1 MEFGRKLCITESE
14 ERIITGYDLKN
25 GNPSDTELLLP
36 AVTGHIKATGKT
48 PWAVAT
54 DAGFASAEHKETLT
68 DMGIKRVALR
78 MRGHNRGYEK
88 ERWYKR
94 LQRFRAG
101 IEGTI
106 SLLKRKYGPKRSV
119 TKETAGNRQ
128 WVGLGIM
135 AYNLQRIAQLA

>member
-1 MEFGRKLCITESE
+1 MRGRKQ
-14 ERIITGYDLKN
+14 
-25 GNPSDTELLLP
+25 
-36 AVTGHIKATGKT
+36 
-48 PWAVAT
+48 
-54 DAGFASAEHKETLT
+54 
-68 DMGIKRVALR
+68 
-78 MRGHNRGYEK
+78 GYEK

-106 SLLKRKYGPKRSV
+106 SLLKRKYGLKRSRY
-119 TKETAGNRQ
+119 KGTAGNRQ